1 MRIFHPLKW
10 AKSHPPGDLYAIF
23 QKVIHYFFTQINS
36 DIQKLYTFR
45 AMIRRLALLLSVI
58 FSLTLTTLQGQ
69 DIHFSQF
76 YMSPM
81 TLNPALTGVMNCNT
95 RFVGNYRNQWASVLG
110 RNAYNTFSV
119 SYDQKT
125 PVGRYDYFGFGANIW
140 TDVAG
145 SLDFQTLTLKLS
157 GSYSRRVG
165 GDRRK
170 SHYIV
175 LGAEGGLAQRS
186 IDFHNA
192 QWPSQNDNGTHNPQ
206 LPPGEGDLL
215 GNFMFGDVGLGLLW
229 FSVLGDNHNFYIGGA
244 FNHLNQANLSFRR
257 PDFVEKYY
265 TRTVF
270 HAGGEFPMSRSVS
283 IVPGAVVF
291 NQGPSLE
298 INGGTSFRF
307 NLDRSSDQ
315 SFQFG
320 AWMRLARHYEK
331 PLLVDALILST
342 RFDYDTWGIG
352 FSYDINV
359 SSLSAETRGNGGFE
373 FSAIYT
379 ICGPQ
384 SRGVY
389 CPRF

>member
-192 QWPSQNDNGTHNPQ
+192 
-206 LPPGEGDLL
+206 
-215 GNFMFGDVGLGLLW
+215 V
-229 FSVLGDNHNFYIGGA
+229 
-244 FNHLNQANLSFRR
+244 
-257 PDFVEKYY
+257 
-265 TRTVF
+265 
-270 HAGGEFPMSRSVS
+270 
-283 IVPGAVVF
+283 
-291 NQGPSLE
+291 
-298 INGGTSFRF
+298 
-307 NLDRSSDQ
+307 
-315 SFQFG
+315 
-320 AWMRLARHYEK
+320 
-331 PLLVDALILST
+331 
-342 RFDYDTWGIG
+342 
-352 FSYDINV
+352 
-359 SSLSAETRGNGGFE
+359 
-373 FSAIYT
+373 AIT
-379 ICGPQ
+379 K
-384 SRGVY
+384 
-389 CPRF
+389 